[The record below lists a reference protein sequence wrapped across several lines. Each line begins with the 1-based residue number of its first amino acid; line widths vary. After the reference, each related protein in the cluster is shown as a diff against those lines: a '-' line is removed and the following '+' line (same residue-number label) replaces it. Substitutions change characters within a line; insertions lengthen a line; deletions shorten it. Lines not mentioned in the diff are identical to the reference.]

1 MTVLAVACFAVSLT
15 ASRRLLGPPPT
26 LARSLGAVMLWTGF
40 FGSVPYLFFVATHH
54 MVRGTGLNWFSS
66 AVLGSL
72 PISMLLSPF
81 VGLYMVLKRFSR
93 HIAETSPTDS
103 LRDEPLDSGGP

>member
-1 MTVLAVACFAVSLT
+1 MV
-15 ASRRLLGPPPT
+15 
-26 LARSLGAVMLWTGF
+26 WTGF
-40 FGSVPYLFFVATHH
+40 FGSVPYLFFVATHPL
-54 MVRGTGLNWFSS
+54 VRGTGLDWFSS

-93 HIAETSPTDS
+93 HVAERFPTDS
-103 LRDEPLDSGGP
+103 LRDETLDSSGA